1 MKQAIQIVQQA
12 FQALRQGVATELQ
25 WHEVVTAMRVA
36 DAVAIAR
43 GSKAARA
50 HIAQASQALDGI
62 RARAMLAGAW
72 KPVDIYFAEIDA
84 VDVGVEIFADQVCTA
99 PADTGQLYAYAC
111 THTLRSAAAE
121 PAGVQLA
128 LIGD

>member
-1 MKQAIQIVQQA
+1 MKQAIQIVLQA

-43 GSKAARA
+43 GSKGARA
-50 HIAQASQALDGI
+50 HIAQACQALEGI
-62 RARAMLAGAW
+62 RARAMQGGAW
-72 KPVDIYFAEIDA
+72 RPVDIYFAEIDA
-84 VDVGVEIFADQVCTA
+84 VDVGVEIFADQVSTA
-99 PADTGQLYAYAC
+99 PADTGQLYAHAC
-111 THTLRSAAAE
+111 THSDRCAAAE
-121 PAGVQLA
+121 PAGEQLA